1 MGKVKKLVTA
11 KEEADQLLGMK
22 ENLGVRTQD
31 YLDSPM
37 LTRPALHFEMSS
49 SIARLATAQAKI
61 QKEIKDL
68 PKESKGFAHK
78 YTTLDKLL
86 QYVRPLLSKHGIS
99 FIQMPCGDNENVG
112 VVTLYMHT
120 SGEYISNKIETQII
134 QAQNKYQSMGS
145 AITYFKRYS
154 LASFVGIASE
164 EDTDGNVK
172 GGQKKPQP
180 KPTTKPLNQE
190 QFKTVIDTV
199 KNEDEEFRDRITQ
212 AVKGQKLH
220 QDNYMDWLL
229 EYKESKTKEKKN
241 G

>member
-1 MGKVKKLVTA
+1 MATKKS
-11 KEEADQLLGMK
+11 EE
-22 ENLGVRTQD
+22 EV
-31 YLDSPM
+31 SM

-49 SIARLATAQAKI
+49 SIAKLALAQTKV

-78 YTTLDKLL
+78 YTTFDKLV
-86 QYVRPLLSKHGIS
+86 QYLRPILSKHGIS

-112 VVTLYMHT
+112 VITLYMHT
-120 SGEYISNKIETQII
+120 SGEYISSKVETQII

-154 LASFVGIASE
+154 LASFVGIASD
-164 EDTDGNVK
+164 EDTDGNV
-172 GGQKKPQP
+172 QKKEVK
-180 KPTTKPLNQE
+180 KPTPKTKQLTDE

-199 KNEDEEFRDRITQ
+199 KDENEEFRDKVTQ
-212 AVKGQKLH
+212 AVKAQKLH

-229 EYKESKTKEKKN
+229 EYKESKTKEGKN
-241 G
+241 GK

>member
-154 LASFVGIASE
+154 YSF
-164 EDTDGNVK
+164 
-172 GGQKKPQP
+172 
-180 KPTTKPLNQE
+180 
-190 QFKTVIDTV
+190 FCW
-199 KNEDEEFRDRITQ
+199 
-212 AVKGQKLH
+212 
-220 QDNYMDWLL
+220 YC
-229 EYKESKTKEKKN
+229 
-241 G
+241 

>member
-1 MGKVKKLVTA
+1 MATKKS
-11 KEEADQLLGMK
+11 EE
-22 ENLGVRTQD
+22 EV
-31 YLDSPM
+31 SM

-49 SIARLATAQAKI
+49 SIAKLALAQTKV

-78 YTTLDKLL
+78 YTTFDKLV
-86 QYVRPLLSKHGIS
+86 QYLRPILSKHGIS

-112 VVTLYMHT
+112 VITIYMHT
-120 SGEYISNKIETQII
+120 SGEYISSKVETQII

-154 LASFVGIASE
+154 LASFVGIASD
-164 EDTDGNVK
+164 EDTDGNV
-172 GGQKKPQP
+172 QKKEVKKPT
-180 KPTTKPLNQE
+180 PTTKPLTDE

-199 KNEDEEFRDRITQ
+199 KDENEEFRDKVTQ
-212 AVKGQKLH
+212 AVKAQKLH

-229 EYKESKTKEKKN
+229 EYKESKTKEGKN
-241 G
+241 GK

>member
-1 MGKVKKLVTA
+1 MTTKN
-11 KEEADQLLGMK
+11 KEME
-22 ENLGVRTQD
+22 VPT
-31 YLDSPM
+31 

-49 SIARLATAQAKI
+49 TISKLALAQTKV

-78 YTTLDKLL
+78 YTTFDKLV
-86 QYVRPLLSKHGIS
+86 QYLRPILSKHGIS

-112 VVTLYMHT
+112 VITIYMHT
-120 SGEYISNKIETQII
+120 SGEYISSKIETQII

-154 LASFVGIASE
+154 LASFVGIASD

-172 GGQKKPQP
+172 GAPKVSQPAKKKLSAQ
-180 KPTTKPLNQE
+180 
-190 QFKTVIDTV
+190 QFKDLNLLVADE
-199 KNEDEEFRDRITQ
+199 KEDFRDKVVHSVQSLNI
-212 AVKGQKLH
+212 H
-220 QDNYMDWLL
+220 QDNL
-229 EYKESKTKEKKN
+229 EAWIQKYKQAKENKEKKN

>member
-1 MGKVKKLVTA
+1 MTTN
-11 KEEADQLLGMK
+11 KETE
-22 ENLGVRTQD
+22 VPT
-31 YLDSPM
+31 

-49 SIARLATAQAKI
+49 TIAKLALAQTKV

-78 YTTLDKLL
+78 YTTFDKLV
-86 QYVRPLLSKHGIS
+86 QYLRPILSKHGIS

-112 VVTLYMHT
+112 VITIYMHT
-120 SGEYISNKIETQII
+120 SGEYISSKIETQII

-154 LASFVGIASE
+154 LASFVGIASD

-172 GGQKKPQP
+172 GAPQTTQPAKKKLSAQ
-180 KPTTKPLNQE
+180 
-190 QFKTVIDTV
+190 QFKDLNLLVADE
-199 KNEDEEFRDRITQ
+199 KEDFRDKVVHSVQSLNI
-212 AVKGQKLH
+212 H
-220 QDNYMDWLL
+220 QDNL
-229 EYKESKTKEKKN
+229 EAWIQKYKQAKENKEKKN

>member
-1 MGKVKKLVTA
+1 MATKKS
-11 KEEADQLLGMK
+11 EE
-22 ENLGVRTQD
+22 EV
-31 YLDSPM
+31 SM

-49 SIARLATAQAKI
+49 SIAKLALAQTKV

-78 YTTLDKLL
+78 YTTFDKLV
-86 QYVRPLLSKHGIS
+86 QYLRPILSKHGIS

-112 VVTLYMHT
+112 VITLYMHT
-120 SGEYISNKIETQII
+120 SGEYISSKVETQII

-154 LASFVGIASE
+154 LASFVGIASD
-164 EDTDGNVK
+164 EDTDGNV
-172 GGQKKPQP
+172 QKKEVKKPT
-180 KPTTKPLNQE
+180 PTTKPLTDE

-199 KNEDEEFRDRITQ
+199 KDENEEFRDKVTQ
-212 AVKGQKLH
+212 AVKAQKLH

-229 EYKESKTKEKKN
+229 EYKESKTKEGKN
-241 G
+241 GK

>member
-1 MGKVKKLVTA
+1 MATKKS
-11 KEEADQLLGMK
+11 EE
-22 ENLGVRTQD
+22 EV
-31 YLDSPM
+31 SM

-49 SIARLATAQAKI
+49 SIAKLALAQTKV

-78 YTTLDKLL
+78 YTTFDKLV
-86 QYVRPLLSKHGIS
+86 QYLRPILSKHGIS

-112 VVTLYMHT
+112 VITLYMHT
-120 SGEYISNKIETQII
+120 SGEYISSKIETQII

-154 LASFVGIASE
+154 LASFVGIASD
-164 EDTDGNVK
+164 EDTDGNV
-172 GGQKKPQP
+172 QKKEVKKPT
-180 KPTTKPLNQE
+180 PTTKPLTDE

-199 KNEDEEFRDRITQ
+199 KDENEEFRDKVTQ
-212 AVKGQKLH
+212 AVKAQKLH

-229 EYKESKTKEKKN
+229 EYKESKTKEGKN
-241 G
+241 GK